1 MATSAGHAPSGL
13 EDHQQI
19 RLACQAC
26 QRKKIKCDRSFPC
39 GQCTRSS
46 LQCVPST
53 RKPRTRHVGKRAVDS
68 ELRNRISKLEGLV
81 ESLSGEVGMASGSPG
96 PEDYTPAGESARMPQ
111 PVQEDPDS
119 MASPTVGKYIGSTFW
134 SSLTTEVQAL
144 RDALEEDPGDDEP
157 EPTSPTTSSNG
168 LNAAPPANEYDFI
181 ICPPTS
187 IYVMPGALE
196 EPSPQ
201 MQAILYGTFI
211 ENVAPMFKVFHIPTL
226 RRFVERGM
234 PYLGQDPS
242 SLPNRAVKAS
252 LWFSAVNT
260 ISDNEC
266 QVRFHQPR
274 ATLMQ
279 QYRRIVDV
287 LLAQADVMNT
297 SDLAVL
303 QAFVTTLIA
312 SRISDVSRRAWT
324 MTALVVRIARAM
336 DLHHEAPGRTPFE
349 TELRRR
355 AWYAIRFLDIFT
367 AMDRATE
374 PIVTGGSH
382 TTPRTNNVND
392 SEFDEDSTVIPHHE
406 NKLTD
411 MAFALLASEA
421 TGVTQRLNTP
431 EIKPS
436 GDTWQLRLEI
446 AQNFGKQV
454 HEKYVQHC
462 DMSVPFHRLISAI
475 AKSMSAGMVLRA
487 VRPMQRHVSSVPP
500 RIDSPYVLRI
510 AVDALRENE
519 KIYEDPEAER
529 WRWLVWVQWHPLA
542 VALAGLCSIRGAPI
556 AAEAWSVVD
565 KAYTRHSMHV
575 ADTRNGMLWRPIE
588 KLYKKARSFRDAGQ
602 RSPQPVKKQTQAPPA
617 DLNSSSL
624 PSSYNHLPFQNPVP
638 PFSET
643 PAPPDPMMITSP
655 MHFNAMTAST
665 DFNFANDPLTTAT
678 AAGPPPGDAN
688 SWLDWENIMSDFES
702 MPMEI
707 GDEFSMQ
714 AYQNLSEAQRWPNV
728 LHNDLV

>member
-1 MATSAGHAPSGL
+1 MRP
-13 EDHQQI
+13 
-19 RLACQAC
+19 
-26 QRKKIKCDRSFPC
+26 
-39 GQCTRSS
+39 
-46 LQCVPST
+46 
-53 RKPRTRHVGKRAVDS
+53 
-68 ELRNRISKLEGLV
+68 NRISKLEGLV

-96 PEDYTPAGESARMPQ
+96 PEDSSPAEESASIPQ
-111 PVQEDPDS
+111 QAASDPDNT
-119 MASPTVGKYIGSTFW
+119 ASPTVGKYMGSTFW

-144 RDALEEDPGDDEP
+144 RDALEEDQGDDEP

-168 LNAAPPANEYDFI
+168 LNAAPSANEYDFI

-234 PYLGQDPS
+234 PYLGQDPG

-266 QVRFHQPR
+266 QVRFHQTR

-312 SRISDVSRRAWT
+312 SRISNVSRRAWT

-336 DLHHEAPGRTPFE
+336 DLHHEVPGRTAFE

-355 AWYAIRFLDIFT
+355 AWHAIRFLDVFT

-374 PIVTGGSH
+374 PIITGGSY
-382 TTPRTNNVND
+382 TTPRPNNVND
-392 SEFDEDSTVIPHHE
+392 SEFDDTSNIIPNHE
-406 NKLTD
+406 NRLTD

-446 AQNFGKQV
+446 AQSFGKQV

-462 DMSVPFHRLISAI
+462 DMSIPFHRLISAI

-542 VALAGLCSIRGAPI
+542 VALAGLCSIRGAPL

-565 KAYTRHSMHV
+565 KSYTRHSMHV

-588 KLYKKARSFRDAGQ
+588 KLYKKAQSFRDAGK
-602 RSPQPVKKQTQAPPA
+602 RSPQPVAKQTLTPPA
-617 DLNSSSL
+617 DLNSSVPPPFYNPPSFQNSL
-624 PSSYNHLPFQNPVP
+624 PPFPDN
-638 PFSET
+638 
-643 PAPPDPMMITSP
+643 PAPLDPMMITSP
-655 MHFNAMTAST
+655 MHFNAMTASP
-665 DFNFANDPLTTAT
+665 DFNFANDPLMNP
-678 AAGPPPGDAN
+678 AAPPPAGDAN

-702 MPMEI
+702 MPMDV
-707 GDEFSMQ
+707 GDDFSAQ
-714 AYQNLSEAQRWPNV
+714 AYPSLPEGQRWPNV